1 MKIEIYHASDAVRRR
16 VHAWFSTPTK
26 IAVRDGSRS
35 IILPHPERRDS
46 VLKIK
51 GAGLNGEHIRFGVK
65 HRMGPAASTF
75 DFDGRRVEDIAS
87 GHNAADLGAA
97 SFQQA
102 AVEYAISQRLHDL
115 GYALVPCIG
124 YGRLSHGEHVTWFSL
139 FELDKSWKPVKEY
152 EAANIENTRLL
163 LELAIKYSLIG
174 HFWFLQAPGG
184 ELRLKDLHPFRYADP
199 INMSQLSWTLQVID
213 ALYTRCQA
221 SRHFAPPHL
230 SERGPTE
237 LGAIPLRGLLDDARG
252 TDYLAL
258 KERIVMPFVRSQP
271 SDFSP
276 AKLFDS
282 LSGTR
287 VGRALLDLCPEHFA
301 RWN

>member
-1 MKIEIYHASDAVRRR
+1 MKIEVYHASDAVRRR
-16 VHAWFSTPTK
+16 VHAWFSNPTK

-35 IILPHPERRDS
+35 IILPHPERRDLA
-46 VLKIK
+46 LKIK
-51 GAGLNGEHIRFGVK
+51 GAGLNGEHIRFGVR

-75 DFDGRRVEDIAS
+75 DFDGRRVEDIAL

-102 AVEYAISQRLHDL
+102 VVEYAMSKRLHDL
-115 GYALVPCIG
+115 GYAVVPCIG
-124 YGRLSHGEHVTWFSL
+124 YGRIAQGDHVTWFSL
-139 FELDKSWKPVKEY
+139 FELDRGWRVAEEY
-152 EAANIENTRLL
+152 EAANLHNTRLL
-163 LELAIKYSLIG
+163 LELAIKHSLIG
-174 HFWFLQAPGG
+174 YFWFLQAPDG

-221 SRHFAPPHL
+221 CRHFAPPHL
-230 SERGPTE
+230 SERGATE
-237 LGAIPLRGLLDDARG
+237 VGAIPLRGLLQDARG
-252 TDYLAL
+252 VDYVEL
-258 KERIVMPFVRSQP
+258 KEMVVKPFIKNQP
-271 SDFSP
+271 NDFSP

-282 LSGTR
+282 VSGTR
-287 VGRALLDLCPEHFA
+287 AGRALLDLCPERFA